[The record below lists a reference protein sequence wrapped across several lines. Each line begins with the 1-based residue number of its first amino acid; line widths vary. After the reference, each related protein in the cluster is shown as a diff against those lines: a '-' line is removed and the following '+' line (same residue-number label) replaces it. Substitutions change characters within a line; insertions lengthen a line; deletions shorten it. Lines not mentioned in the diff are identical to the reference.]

1 MPKVSEEY
9 KKNRRSQIVETAR
22 ECFIKHG
29 YQKASMSEIIAA
41 TGLSAGAIYNHFSS
55 KDEIILAA
63 ARMDMAPFDRI
74 RAEQPWD
81 YVFGCLKV
89 LDTPKIRRHLLV
101 TWGEAVA
108 MPQLATAVSEQLSYL
123 RDQSLERYR
132 AWGAAELDFTEEEL
146 EEWLTVIGAAVLSVL
161 TGYVVQTQ
169 LVAGGKKE
177 SAREAYLEYAS
188 AILRQA

>member
-29 YQKASMSEIIAA
+29 YQKASMSDIIAA

-108 MPQLATAVSEQLSYL
+108 MPQLATVVSEQLSYL
-123 RDQSLERYR
+123 RNQSLERYR
-132 AWGAAELDFTEEEL
+132 AWGAAELDFTDD
-146 EEWLTVIGAAVLSVL
+146 GARGVADRDWCRGAVGADRLR
-161 TGYVVQTQ
+161 GADP
-169 LVAGGKKE
+169 AGGW
-177 SAREAYLEYAS
+177 R
-188 AILRQA
+188 

>member
-1 MPKVSEEY
+1 
-9 KKNRRSQIVETAR
+9 
-22 ECFIKHG
+22 
-29 YQKASMSEIIAA
+29 MSDIIAA

-89 LDTPKIRRHLLV
+89 LDTPKVRRHLLV

-108 MPQLATAVSEQLSYL
+108 MPQLATVVSEQLSYL

>member
-55 KDEIILAA
+55 KDEIILSA
-63 ARMDMAPFDRI
+63 ARMDLAPFDRI
-74 RAEQPWD
+74 RAEKPWD

-89 LDTPKIRRHLLV
+89 LDTPKV

-108 MPQLATAVSEQLSYL
+108 MPQLAAVVSEQLTYL
-123 RDQSLERYR
+123 RDQALERYR
-132 AWGAAELDFTEEEL
+132 TWGAAELDFTDEEL

-169 LVAGGKKE
+169 LVAGGKKD

>member
-29 YQKASMSEIIAA
+29 YQKASMSDIIAA

-63 ARMDMAPFDRI
+63 AHGHGAFRPHSRRTA
-74 RAEQPWD
+74 WD

-108 MPQLATAVSEQLSYL
+108 MPQLATVVSEQLSYL
-123 RDQSLERYR
+123 RDQSL
-132 AWGAAELDFTEEEL
+132 GALPRL
-146 EEWLTVIGAAVLSVL
+146 GC
-161 TGYVVQTQ
+161 
-169 LVAGGKKE
+169 
-177 SAREAYLEYAS
+177 R
-188 AILRQA
+188 

>member
-29 YQKASMSEIIAA
+29 YQKASMSDIIAA

-89 LDTPKIRRHLLV
+89 LDTPRFAV
-101 TWGEAVA
+101 TCSS
-108 MPQLATAVSEQLSYL
+108 P
-123 RDQSLERYR
+123 
-132 AWGAAELDFTEEEL
+132 GARLWQCRSWRPWCL
-146 EEWLTVIGAAVLSVL
+146 NS
-161 TGYVVQTQ
+161 
-169 LVAGGKKE
+169 
-177 SAREAYLEYAS
+177 
-188 AILRQA
+188 